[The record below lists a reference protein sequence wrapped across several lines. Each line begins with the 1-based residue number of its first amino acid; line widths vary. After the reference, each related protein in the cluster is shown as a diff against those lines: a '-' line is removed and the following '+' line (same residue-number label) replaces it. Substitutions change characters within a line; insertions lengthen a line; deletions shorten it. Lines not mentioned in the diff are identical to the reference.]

1 MAFEKLTSREK
12 EVLQNLIDH
21 YIQTA
26 DPVGSRVIANKYG
39 MGVSPATIRNT
50 MQDLEEMGLIAQP
63 HTSAGRIPTDT
74 GYRIFV
80 DMLLQQEQLTKAE
93 KKKIDKFIAT
103 TIGKSIDTVLGQA
116 SKVLGEIT
124 NQLGLTIGPKFERG
138 VLRRMDL
145 IPVAEGKL
153 LAILSVESG
162 LARSILIELESQISD
177 KDLIQLEA
185 VLNERLAG
193 LPLGQIR
200 KTIRERL
207 SDTPCNPKLIK
218 LFISPDQAIWT
229 ASDPKI
235 IYLKG
240 TDNLLA
246 QPEFSDRNKLLGFL
260 KFLEEKEELVNL
272 LESRTLGEGIVIT
285 IGTES
290 AIDQIQNCSLVTTR
304 YKAGKMT
311 GAIGIIGPTRMQYSK
326 LISIVDY
333 TARSLTEALSEL

>member
-1 MAFEKLTSREK
+1 
-12 EVLQNLIDH
+12 
-21 YIQTA
+21 
-26 DPVGSRVIANKYG
+26 
-39 MGVSPATIRNT
+39 
-50 MQDLEEMGLIAQP
+50 
-63 HTSAGRIPTDT
+63 
-74 GYRIFV
+74 
-80 DMLLQQEQLTKAE
+80 MLLKQEQLTKAE

-124 NQLGLTIGPKFERG
+124 NQLGLTIAPKFEKG
-138 VLRRMDL
+138 ILRRMDL
-145 IPVAEGKL
+145 IPVADGKL

-162 LARSILIELESQISD
+162 LARSILIELESHIND

-218 LFISPDQAIWT
+218 LFISPDEAIWT
-229 ASDPKI
+229 AGDPKI
-235 IYLKG
+235 LYLKG

-260 KFLEEKEELVNL
+260 KFLEEKEELVKL